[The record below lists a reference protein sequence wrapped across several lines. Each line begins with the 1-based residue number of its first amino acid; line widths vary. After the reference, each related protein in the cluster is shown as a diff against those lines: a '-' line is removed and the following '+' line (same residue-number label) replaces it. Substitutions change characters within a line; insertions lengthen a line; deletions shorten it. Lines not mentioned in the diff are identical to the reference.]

1 MFSNV
6 SLVCLHKLVFSKEDR
21 IFEKRHL
28 RSKISK
34 AEDEKNIEIPNAKKE
49 PENLNSEFTGNVEA
63 TVPNRT
69 RNRKYKIQNNHELTE
84 SVPQNPVPNEIQE
97 NQNLNVLPKKKLRS
111 RQKMEDSI
119 HGNFEELNT
128 VNKSAC
134 YAVVVVAE
142 ITFRVVLIFHFTKQG

>member
-1 MFSNV
+1 M
-6 SLVCLHKLVFSKEDR
+6 
-21 IFEKRHL
+21 

-63 TVPNRT
+63 TVPNRI
-69 RNRKYKIQNNHELTE
+69 RNRKCKIQNNHELTE
-84 SVPQNPVPNEIQE
+84 STTQNPVPNENQE
-97 NQNLNVLPKKKLRS
+97 NQNLNVLPKKNLRS

-134 YAVVVVAE
+134 YAVVVAE